1 MLIWKSISDD
11 ERFKQEMASN
21 VAMFRKSTT
30 EVYDKFTQQNTTKR
44 TVYENMSN
52 GKFLIQ
58 NNII

>member
-1 MLIWKSISDD
+1 
-11 ERFKQEMASN
+11 MASN

-52 GKFLIQ
+52 GKCLIHFLTI
-58 NNII
+58 

>member
-1 MLIWKSISDD
+1 MLIRDSSLDD

-52 GKFLIQ
+52 YQ
-58 NNII
+58 N

>member
-1 MLIWKSISDD
+1 MLIRDSSLDD

-52 GKFLIQ
+52 GKYSTYF
-58 NNII
+58 